1 MIAPS
6 DWRMVDFLS
15 DVHLDA
21 SEVATFNAW
30 ANHLNTTPANAL
42 FILGDLF
49 EVWIGDDT
57 QDPFHL
63 QCMEVLRT
71 TAKRIPVFFM
81 CGNRD
86 FLVGSDW
93 LQSTDVQGL
102 QDPCVLELAK
112 QKVLLSHGDALCIDD
127 TDYMAFRQQVRSNAW
142 QEAFLAKPL
151 SERQQIAKDL
161 RTQSKAR
168 QQTQT
173 DYVDVDANTAC
184 AWLSDNECKLLIHGH
199 THRPATHD
207 LGDGLC
213 RMVLSD
219 WEAIATPPRLEVL
232 RWTQDTQRFAR
243 ISLNP

>member
-102 QDPCVLELAK
+102 QDPCALVLAK

-127 TDYMAFRQQVRSNAW
+127 TDYMAFRQQVRSSAW

-168 QQTQT
+168 QQKQT
-173 DYVDVDANTAC
+173 NYVDVDVKTAS
-184 AWLSDNECKLLIHGH
+184 AWLHENDCKLLIHGH

-207 LGDGLC
+207 LGNGLS

-219 WEAIATPPRLEVL
+219 WEALATPPRLEVL

-243 ISLNP
+243 FTFNP

>member
-6 DWRMVDFLS
+6 GWRMVDFLS

-30 ANHLNTTPANAL
+30 AHHLNTTPANAM

-57 QDPFHL
+57 QDSFHL
-63 QCMEVLRT
+63 QCMEVLLVT
-71 TAKRIPVFFM
+71 VKRMPVFFM

-86 FLVGSDW
+86 FLVGSQW
-93 LQSTDVQGL
+93 LQSTGVQGL
-102 QDPCVLELAK
+102 QDPTVLEFTE
-112 QKVLLSHGDALCIDD
+112 QQILLSHGDALCIDD
-127 TDYMAFRQQVRSNAW
+127 TDYMAFRQQVRSSAW

-161 RTQSKAR
+161 RAQSKAR
-168 QQTQT
+168 QQKQT
-173 DYVDVDANTAC
+173 DYVDVDANTVR
-184 AWLSDNECKLLIHGH
+184 AWLSENGCKLLIHGH
-199 THRPATHD
+199 THRPDTHD
-207 LGDGLC
+207 LGNGLS

-219 WEAIATPPRLEVL
+219 WEALATPTRLEVL
-232 RWTQDTQRFAR
+232 RWTQDTNRFAR
-243 ISLNP
+243 VSLNT

>member
-6 DWRMVDFLS
+6 NWRMVDFLS

-21 SEVATFNAW
+21 SEAATFNAW
-30 ANHLNTTPANAL
+30 AHHLNTTPADAL

-63 QCMEVLRT
+63 QCMEVLRAT
-71 TAKRIPVFFM
+71 VKRMPVFFM

-86 FLVGSDW
+86 FLVAKQW
-93 LQSTDVQGL
+93 LQSTGVQGL
-102 QDPCVLELAK
+102 QDPCVLELAE

-127 TDYMAFRQQVRSNAW
+127 TDYMAFRQQVRSSAW

-161 RTQSKAR
+161 RAQSKAR
-168 QQTQT
+168 QQKQT
-173 DYVDVDANTAC
+173 DYVDVDANTAR
-184 AWLSDNECKLLIHGH
+184 AWLRENDCKLLIHGH
-199 THRPATHD
+199 THLPDTHD
-207 LGDGLC
+207 LGNGLN

-219 WEAIATPPRLEVL
+219 WEALATPPRLEVL
-232 RWTQDTQRFAR
+232 RWTQDTKRFAR
-243 ISLNP
+243 VSLNT

>member
-6 DWRMVDFLS
+6 NWRMVDFLS

-21 SEVATFNAW
+21 SEAATFNAW
-30 ANHLNTTPANAL
+30 AHHLNTTPADAL

-63 QCMEVLRT
+63 QYMEVLRT
-71 TAKRIPVFFM
+71 TVKRMPVFFM

-86 FLVGSDW
+86 FLVAKQW
-93 LQSTDVQGL
+93 LQSTGVQGL
-102 QDPCVLELAK
+102 QDPCVLELAQ

-127 TDYMAFRQQVRSNAW
+127 TDYMAFRQQVRSSAW

-161 RTQSKAR
+161 RAQSKAR

-173 DYVDVDANTAC
+173 DYVDIDAKSARE
-184 AWLSDNECKLLIHGH
+184 WLRENDCKLLIHGH
-199 THRPATHD
+199 THLPDTHD
-207 LGDGLC
+207 LGNGLS

-219 WEAIATPPRLEVL
+219 WEALATPPRLEVL
-232 RWTQDTQRFAR
+232 RWTQDTKRFAR
-243 ISLNP
+243 VSLNT

>member
-1 MIAPS
+1 MIAPP

-15 DVHLDA
+15 DVHLDG

-30 ANHLNTTPANAL
+30 AHHLNTTPADAL

-63 QCMEVLRT
+63 QCMEVLRVV
-71 TAKRIPVFFM
+71 AKRIPVFFM

-86 FLVGSDW
+86 FLVGSQW
-93 LQSTDVQGL
+93 LQSTGVQGL
-102 QDPCVLELAK
+102 QDPSVLELTE
-112 QKVLLSHGDALCIDD
+112 QKILLSHGDTLCIGD
-127 TDYMAFRQQVRSNAW
+127 TDYMAFRQQVRSSAW

-161 RTQSKAR
+161 RAQSKAR

-173 DYVDVDANTAC
+173 DYVDVDANTARM
-184 AWLSDNECKLLIHGH
+184 WLGDNDCKLMIHGH

-207 LGDGLC
+207 LGNDLS
-213 RMVLSD
+213 RVVLSD
-219 WEAIATPPRLEVL
+219 WEADATPPRLEAL
-232 RWTQDTQRFAR
+232 RWTEETKRFAR
-243 ISLNP
+243 VSLNT

>member
-1 MIAPS
+1 MIAPAN
-6 DWRMVDFLS
+6 WRMVDFLS

-21 SEVATFNAW
+21 SEAATFDAW
-30 ANHLNTTPANAL
+30 TKHLNTTPANAL

-63 QCMEVLRT
+63 QCMDVLRT

-86 FLVGSDW
+86 FLVGAQW
-93 LQSTDVQGL
+93 LQRTGVQGL

-112 QKVLLSHGDALCIDD
+112 QKILLSHGDALCIDD
-127 TDYMAFRQQVRSNAW
+127 SDYMAFRSQVRTSAW
-142 QEAFLAKPL
+142 QQTFLSKPL
-151 SERQQIAKDL
+151 AERQQIAKAL
-161 RTQSKAR
+161 RDQSKAR

-173 DYVDVDANTAC
+173 SYIDVDATTAR
-184 AWLSDNECKLLIHGH
+184 AWLSDNDCQLLLHGH

-207 LGDGLC
+207 LGNDLS

-219 WEAIATPPRLEVL
+219 WEAQASPPRLEVL
-232 RWTQDTQRFAR
+232 RWTQDTQGFAR

>member
-30 ANHLNTTPANAL
+30 AHHLKTTPADAL

-71 TAKRIPVFFM
+71 TVKRMPVFFM
-81 CGNRD
+81 CGTRD
-86 FLVGSDW
+86 FLVAKQW
-93 LQSTDVQGL
+93 LQSTGVQGL
-102 QDPCVLELAK
+102 QDPCALELAE

-127 TDYMAFRQQVRSNAW
+127 TDYMAFRQQVRSSAW

-161 RTQSKAR
+161 RAQSKAR

-173 DYVDVDANTAC
+173 NYVDVDANTARM
-184 AWLSDNECKLLIHGH
+184 WLRENDCKLLIHGH
-199 THRPATHD
+199 THRPGTHD
-207 LGDGLC
+207 LGNGLS

-219 WEAIATPPRLEVL
+219 WEADATPPRLEVL
-232 RWTQDTQRFAR
+232 RWTEETKQFAR
-243 ISLNP
+243 VSLNT

>member
-1 MIAPS
+1 MIAPP

-21 SEVATFNAW
+21 SEAATFNAW
-30 ANHLNTTPANAL
+30 ANHLNTTPADAL

-57 QDPFHL
+57 QDSFHL

-86 FLVGSDW
+86 FLVGTHW
-93 LQSTDVQGL
+93 LQSTGVQDM

-112 QKVLLSHGDALCIDD
+112 QKILLSHGDALCIDD
-127 TDYMAFRQQVRSNAW
+127 TDYMAFRQQVRSSAW

-151 SERQQIAKDL
+151 FERQQIAKDL
-161 RTQSKAR
+161 RAQSKAR

-173 DYVDVDANTAC
+173 DYADVDANTAR
-184 AWLSDNECKLLIHGH
+184 AWLNDNDCKLLIHGH
-199 THRPATHD
+199 THRPAKHD
-207 LGDGLC
+207 LSNGLS

-219 WEAIATPPRLEVL
+219 WEADATPPRLEVL
-232 RWTQDTQRFAR
+232 RWTEDTKQFAR
-243 ISLNP
+243 ISLNT

>member
-6 DWRMVDFLS
+6 NWRMVDFLS

-21 SEVATFNAW
+21 SEAATFNAW
-30 ANHLNTTPANAL
+30 AHHLNTTPADAL

-71 TAKRIPVFFM
+71 TVKRMPVFFM

-86 FLVGSDW
+86 FLVAKQW
-93 LQSTDVQGL
+93 LQSTGVQGL
-102 QDPCVLELAK
+102 QDPCVLELAE

-127 TDYMAFRQQVRSNAW
+127 TDYMAFRQQVRSSAW

-161 RTQSKAR
+161 RAQSKAR

-173 DYVDVDANTAC
+173 DYVDIDAKSARE
-184 AWLSDNECKLLIHGH
+184 WLRENDCKLLIHGH
-199 THRPATHD
+199 THLPDTHD
-207 LGDGLC
+207 LGNGLS

-219 WEAIATPPRLEVL
+219 WEALATPPRLEVL
-232 RWTQDTQRFAR
+232 RWTQDTKRFAR
-243 ISLNP
+243 VSLNT

>member
-15 DVHLDA
+15 DVHLDT

-30 ANHLNTTPANAL
+30 AHHLNTTPANAL

-63 QCMEVLRT
+63 QCMEVLRDT
-71 TAKRIPVFFM
+71 VKRMPVFFM

-86 FLVGSDW
+86 FLVAQQC
-93 LQSTDVQGL
+93 LQSTGVQGL
-102 QDPCVLELAK
+102 QDPCVLELAE
-112 QKVLLSHGDALCIDD
+112 QKVLLSHGDALCIGD
-127 TDYMAFRQQVRSNAW
+127 TDYMAFRQQVRSSAW
-142 QEAFLAKPL
+142 QKAFLAKPL

-161 RTQSKAR
+161 RAQSKAR

-173 DYVDVDANTAC
+173 DYVDVDANTARM
-184 AWLSDNECKLLIHGH
+184 LLRENDCKLLIHGH

-207 LGDGLC
+207 LGNGLS

-219 WEAIATPPRLEVL
+219 WEALATPPRLEVL
-232 RWTQDTQRFAR
+232 RWTQETHRFAR
-243 ISLNP
+243 FTLNP

>member
-1 MIAPS
+1 
-6 DWRMVDFLS
+6 MVDFLS

-21 SEVATFNAW
+21 SQAATFNAW
-30 ANHLNTTPANAL
+30 AHHLNTTPADAL

-57 QDPFHL
+57 HDPFHL

-86 FLVGSDW
+86 FLVGTQW
-93 LQSTDVQGL
+93 LQSTSVQGL
-102 QDPCVLELAK
+102 QDPTVLELAE
-112 QKVLLSHGDALCIDD
+112 QKILLSHGDALCIDD
-127 TDYMAFRQQVRSNAW
+127 TDYMVFRQQVRSSAW

-151 SERQQIAKDL
+151 FERQQIAKDL
-161 RTQSKAR
+161 RAQSKAR

-173 DYVDVDANTAC
+173 DYADVDANTAR
-184 AWLSDNECKLLIHGH
+184 AWLNDNDCKLLIHGH
-199 THRPATHD
+199 THRPAKHD
-207 LGDGLC
+207 LSNGLS

-219 WEAIATPPRLEVL
+219 WEADATPPRLEVL
-232 RWTQDTQRFAR
+232 RWTEDTKQFAR
-243 ISLNP
+243 ISLNT

>member
-1 MIAPS
+1 MIAPP

-21 SEVATFNAW
+21 SELATFNAW
-30 ANHLNTTPANAL
+30 AHHLNTTPADAL

-63 QCMEVLRT
+63 QCMELLRT

-86 FLVGSDW
+86 FLVGKQW
-93 LQSTDVQGL
+93 LQSTGVQGL
-102 QDPCVLELAK
+102 QDPTVLELAH
-112 QKVLLSHGDALCIDD
+112 QKILLSHGDALCIGD
-127 TDYMAFRQQVRSNAW
+127 TDYIAFRALVRSSAW
-142 QEAFLAKPL
+142 QHTFLAKPL
-151 SERQQIAKDL
+151 SERQHIAKDL
-161 RTQSKAR
+161 RAQSKAR

-173 DYVDVDANTAC
+173 DYVDIDASTASM
-184 AWLSDNECKLLIHGH
+184 WLEEYDCKLLLHGH

-207 LGDGLC
+207 LGNGLS

-219 WEAIATPPRLEVL
+219 WQADATPPRSEVL
-232 RWTQDTQRFAR
+232 RWTRELQQLTRVT
-243 ISLNP
+243 LNT

>member
-21 SEVATFNAW
+21 GEVATFNAW

-112 QKVLLSHGDALCIDD
+112 QKILLSHGDALCIDD
-127 TDYMAFRQQVRSNAW
+127 ADYMAFRQQVRSNAW

-173 DYVDVDANTAC
+173 DYVDVDTNTARV
-184 AWLSDNECKLLIHGH
+184 WLHENDCKLLIHGH

-207 LGDGLC
+207 LGDGLS

-219 WEAIATPPRLEVL
+219 WEALATPPRLEVL

>member
-6 DWRMVDFLS
+6 NWRMVDFLS

-21 SEVATFNAW
+21 SEAATFNAW
-30 ANHLNTTPANAL
+30 AHHLNTTPSDAL

-63 QCMEVLRT
+63 QYMEVLRT
-71 TAKRIPVFFM
+71 TVKLMPVFFM

-86 FLVGSDW
+86 FLVAKQW
-93 LQSTDVQGL
+93 LQSTGVQGL
-102 QDPCVLELAK
+102 QDPCVLELAE

-127 TDYMAFRQQVRSNAW
+127 TDYMAFRQQVRSSAW

-161 RTQSKAR
+161 RAQSKAR

-173 DYVDVDANTAC
+173 DYVDIDAKSARE
-184 AWLSDNECKLLIHGH
+184 WLRENDCKLLIHGH
-199 THRPATHD
+199 THLPDTHD
-207 LGDGLC
+207 LGNGLS

-219 WEAIATPPRLEVL
+219 WEALATPPRLEVL
-232 RWTQDTQRFAR
+232 RWTQDTKRFAR
-243 ISLNP
+243 VSLNT

>member
-6 DWRMVDFLS
+6 NWRMVDFLS

-21 SEVATFNAW
+21 SEAATFNAW
-30 ANHLNTTPANAL
+30 AHHLNTTPADAL

-63 QCMEVLRT
+63 QYMEVLRT
-71 TAKRIPVFFM
+71 TVKRMPVFFM

-86 FLVGSDW
+86 FLVAKQW
-93 LQSTDVQGL
+93 LQSTGVQGL
-102 QDPCVLELAK
+102 QDPCVLELAE

-127 TDYMAFRQQVRSNAW
+127 TDYMAFRQQVRSSAW

-161 RTQSKAR
+161 RAQSKAR
-168 QQTQT
+168 QQKQT
-173 DYVDVDANTAC
+173 DYVDVDANTARE
-184 AWLSDNECKLLIHGH
+184 WLRENDCKLLIHGH
-199 THRPATHD
+199 THLPDTHD
-207 LGDGLC
+207 LGNGLS

-219 WEAIATPPRLEVL
+219 WEALATPPRLEVL
-232 RWTQDTQRFAR
+232 RWTQDTKRFAR
-243 ISLNP
+243 VSLNT

>member
-1 MIAPS
+1 MIAPP

-21 SEVATFNAW
+21 SELATFNAW
-30 ANHLNTTPANAL
+30 ADHLNTTPADAL

-63 QCMEVLRT
+63 QCMELLRT

-86 FLVGSDW
+86 FLVGKQW
-93 LQSTDVQGL
+93 LQSTGVQGL
-102 QDPCVLELAK
+102 QDPTVLELAH
-112 QKVLLSHGDALCIDD
+112 QKILLSHGDALCIGD
-127 TDYMAFRQQVRSNAW
+127 TNYIAFRALVRSSAW
-142 QEAFLAKPL
+142 QHTFLAKPL
-151 SERQQIAKDL
+151 SERQHIAKDL
-161 RTQSKAR
+161 RAQSKAR

-173 DYVDVDANTAC
+173 DYVDIDASTARM
-184 AWLSDNECKLLIHGH
+184 WLEENDCKLLLHGH

-207 LGDGLC
+207 LGNGLS

-219 WEAIATPPRLEVL
+219 WQADATPPRLEVL
-232 RWTQDTQRFAR
+232 RWTRELQQLTRVT
-243 ISLNP
+243 LNT

>member
-1 MIAPS
+1 M
-6 DWRMVDFLS
+6 
-15 DVHLDA
+15 HLDA

-112 QKVLLSHGDALCIDD
+112 QKILLSHGDALCIDD
-127 TDYMAFRQQVRSNAW
+127 TDYMTFRQQVRSNAW

-173 DYVDVDANTAC
+173 DYVDVDTNTARV
-184 AWLSDNECKLLIHGH
+184 WLHENDCKLLIHGH

-207 LGDGLC
+207 LGDGLS

-219 WEAIATPPRLEVL
+219 WEALATPPRLEVL

>member
-6 DWRMVDFLS
+6 NWRMVDFLS

-21 SEVATFNAW
+21 SEAATFNAW
-30 ANHLNTTPANAL
+30 AHHLNTTPADAL

-63 QCMEVLRT
+63 QCMEVLRAT
-71 TAKRIPVFFM
+71 VKRMPVFFM

-86 FLVGSDW
+86 FLVAKQW
-93 LQSTDVQGL
+93 LQSTGVQGL
-102 QDPCVLELAK
+102 QDPCVLELAE

-127 TDYMAFRQQVRSNAW
+127 TDYMAFRQQVRSSAW

-161 RTQSKAR
+161 RAQSKAR
-168 QQTQT
+168 QQKQT
-173 DYVDVDANTAC
+173 DYVDVDANTAR
-184 AWLSDNECKLLIHGH
+184 AWLREKDCKLLIHGH
-199 THRPATHD
+199 THLPDTHD
-207 LGDGLC
+207 LGNGLN

-219 WEAIATPPRLEVL
+219 WEALATPPRLEVL
-232 RWTQDTQRFAR
+232 RWTQDTKRFAR
-243 ISLNP
+243 VSLNT

>member
-1 MIAPS
+1 MIAPP

-30 ANHLNTTPANAL
+30 AQHLNTSPADAL

-49 EVWIGDDT
+49 EVWIGDDS
-57 QDPFHL
+57 QDHFHL
-63 QCMEVLRT
+63 QCMEVLRAT
-71 TAKRIPVFFM
+71 VKRIPVFFM

-86 FLVGSDW
+86 FLVGSQW
-93 LQSTDVQGL
+93 LQSTGVQGL
-102 QDPCVLELAK
+102 QDPTVLELAK
-112 QKVLLSHGDALCIDD
+112 QKILLSHGDALCIGD
-127 TDYMAFRQQVRSNAW
+127 TDYMAFRQQVRSSAW

-161 RTQSKAR
+161 RAQSKAR

-173 DYVDVDANTAC
+173 DYVDVDANTARM
-184 AWLSDNECKLLIHGH
+184 WLGDNDCKLMIHGH

-207 LGDGLC
+207 LGNGLS
-213 RMVLSD
+213 RFVLSD
-219 WEAIATPPRLEVL
+219 WEADATPPRLEAL
-232 RWTQDTQRFAR
+232 RWTEETKRFTR
-243 ISLNP
+243 VSLNT

>member
-1 MIAPS
+1 MIAPP

-21 SEVATFNAW
+21 SEAATFNAW
-30 ANHLNTTPANAL
+30 AQHLNTTPADAL

-57 QDPFHL
+57 QDHFHL
-63 QCMEVLRT
+63 QCMEVLRVV
-71 TAKRIPVFFM
+71 AKRIPVFFM

-86 FLVGSDW
+86 FLVGSQW
-93 LQSTDVQGL
+93 LQSTGVQGL
-102 QDPCVLELAK
+102 QDPTVLELTE
-112 QKVLLSHGDALCIDD
+112 QKILLSHGDALCIGD
-127 TDYMAFRQQVRSNAW
+127 TDYMAFRQQVRSSAW

-161 RTQSKAR
+161 RAQSKAR

-173 DYVDVDANTAC
+173 DYVDVDANTAR
-184 AWLSDNECKLLIHGH
+184 AWLRDNDCKLMIHGH

-207 LGDGLC
+207 LGNGLS
-213 RMVLSD
+213 RVVLSD
-219 WEAIATPPRLEVL
+219 WEADATPPRLEAL
-232 RWTQDTQRFAR
+232 RWTEETKQFAR
-243 ISLNP
+243 VSLNT